1 MHSTPLPT
9 VILGGGFTGLF
20 TALHLCHKRY
30 PHPIILIDQAER
42 FVFKPLLYELLSSEM
57 TTNQV
62 WPRFAELLDCD
73 AITFVQGTVADI
85 DLEQKEIRLAS
96 GLCYPYGKL
105 VLGLGST
112 TNYFGI
118 EGAREN
124 TFSLRDGQD
133 AIALS
138 QHLRACLQ
146 KASQTQDPAL
156 RQSLL
161 TVAIVGAG
169 PAGIEMA
176 ATLGDLLPQWY
187 QKLNGNLDELQ
198 IAVLNRSEKILKG
211 DMNGRLRD
219 TVLEALDNRTVPPK
233 IIAKAA
239 VSDILPGKVVYQQA
253 EQTHELMAAT
263 IVWAGGN
270 AVHPLI
276 EALPVTERDRAGR
289 LKVLPTLQLSAFK
302 DVFAGGDVSILD
314 SPLPPTAQVAYQQ
327 GAGIAANLMAQ
338 AQGAPLKPA
347 KVNLRGTLMKL
358 GLREGATY
366 LFDRVL
372 IAGRPG
378 HLMRQGTYLELLPTP
393 VHNFKA
399 TVEWLT
405 EEVFQ
410 AHSPQAQTRAT
421 PQTPTSLK
429 RLGDGLIAAVTAAS
443 LILFWRTVQPTE
455 FANTLQP
462 TGIPIL
468 LDQLQHGRTPQQ
480 SQN

>member
-1 MHSTPLPT
+1 MHSKTLPT
-9 VILGGGFTGLF
+9 IILGGGFTGLF

-42 FVFKPLLYELLSSEM
+42 FVFKPLLYELLSGEM

-85 DLEQKEIRLAS
+85 DLKEKEVKLAS

-105 VLGLGST
+105 VLGVGST

-118 EGAREN
+118 QGAAEN
-124 TFSLRDGQD
+124 TFSLRDGSD
-133 AIALS
+133 AISLS

-146 KASQTQDPAL
+146 KARQTQDPEL
-156 RQSLL
+156 RRSLL
-161 TVAIVGAG
+161 TVAVVGAG

-187 QKLNGNLDELQ
+187 RKLDGDLDEIQ
-198 IAVLNRSEKILKG
+198 IAVINRSEKILKG
-211 DMNGRLRD
+211 DLNGKLRE
-219 TVLEALDNRTVPPK
+219 TVLQALSDRIVPPK

-239 VSDILPGKVVYQQA
+239 VSDILPGKVVYQEA
-253 EQTHELMAAT
+253 DQTHHLMAAT

-276 EALPVTERDRAGR
+276 EALPVAERDRSGR
-289 LKVLPTLQLSAFK
+289 LKVLPTLQLPAFS
-302 DVFAGGDVSILD
+302 DVFAGGDVSILE
-314 SPLPPTAQVAYQQ
+314 SPQPPTAQVAYQQ
-327 GAGIAANLMAQ
+327 GAGIAANLMALTQ
-338 AQGAPLKPA
+338 NTPLKPA

-372 IAGRPG
+372 IAGRAG

-410 AHSPQAQTRAT
+410 AHSPQAHPSPRP
-421 PQTPTSLK
+421 PQPFK
-429 RLGDGLIAAVTAAS
+429 RVRDGLVATVTAAS
-443 LILFWRTVQPTE
+443 LLLFWRTLLPTQ

-462 TGIPIL
+462 TGIPTV
-468 LDQLQHGRTPQQ
+468 LDHLQHGNTPPQ